1 MPTDAKLPP
10 IPQDDSAMVIDM
22 RDGLERIMGDR
33 PLYARMLA
41 RFRDDYKA
49 GTAPILHALSMGER
63 ELAHRVTH
71 TMMGAAGM
79 IGARRLHAQA
89 AAAERAIRTENG
101 HETQELARLEPELAV
116 ARRHIDTLIAAMPAA
131 AAAVSTLPPPAPAL
145 RNDGALIAQLAF
157 LLEKGDGAAVDLLE
171 SSRVSLQVVL
181 GDAALAEMLAATHE
195 FDFVRALTAL
205 RRAA

>member
-1 MPTDAKLPP
+1 
-10 IPQDDSAMVIDM
+10 MVVDM

-49 GTAPILHALSMGER
+49 GTEPILHALANGDR

-101 HETQELARLEPELAV
+101 NEAQELARLDPELV
-116 ARRHIDTLIAAMPAA
+116 LARRHIDTLIAAMPAA
-131 AAAVSTLPPPAPAL
+131 AAAAVASLAPVAPAL

-157 LLEKGDGAAVDLLE
+157 LLEQGDGAAVDLLE

-181 GDAALAEMLAATHE
+181 GDAALTEMLEATHD

>member
-1 MPTDAKLPP
+1 
-10 IPQDDSAMVIDM
+10 MVVDM

-41 RFRDDYKA
+41 RFRDDYQA
-49 GTAPILHALSMGER
+49 GTEPILHALASGDR

-101 HETQELARLEPELAV
+101 NEAQELARLDPELV
-116 ARRHIDTLIAAMPAA
+116 LARRHINQLIAAMPAA
-131 AAAVSTLPPPAPAL
+131 AAAAAASLGPVAPAL

-181 GDAALAEMLAATHE
+181 GDAALTELLAATHE
-195 FDFVRALTAL
+195 FDFARALTAL

>member
-1 MPTDAKLPP
+1 MPTDATPHLNRL
-10 IPQDDSAMVIDM
+10 DDSAMVVDM

-41 RFRDDYKA
+41 RFRDDYQA
-49 GTAPILHALSMGER
+49 GTAPIARALASGDR

-89 AAAERAIRTENG
+89 AVAERAIRTGNG
-101 HETQELARLEPELAV
+101 AEAQELARLEPELAL
-116 ARRHIDTLIAAMPAA
+116 AREHIDALIAAMPMAGA
-131 AAAVSTLPPPAPAL
+131 PAAPAL
-145 RNDGALIAQLAF
+145 PPALRDDDALLAQLAV
-157 LLEKGDGAAVDLLE
+157 LLENGDGAAVDLLE

-181 GDAALAEMLAATHE
+181 GEAALAEMLAATHD
-195 FDFVRALTAL
+195 FDFARALTAL
-205 RRAA
+205 RRAG